1 MRTLGTYIHDI
12 SPKFNQVMMNGLAHH
27 RMAYSINYVDK
38 FIKYACHG
46 KTQTHLRYLG
56 YKELSPKE
64 EIKFLFN
71 KTGRTEYDIAENSI
85 YLVAFYFQYGD
96 SDEVMEQ
103 FFYLPYVS
111 RGNTINLSGSK
122 MLVMPVLADKVISI
136 GEHAIFINILTAK
149 YNFTSTVFAVS
160 INGRYER
167 VTIVNTELYRNQS
180 KKQEDTTKANTTA
193 LHYLLANDGY
203 TKVMQRL
210 LGFVPIVTYKDT
222 LEGHVI
228 IKSTDQAPHGYIK
241 NKKIYEPTPIRFAVK
256 LEQYNEK
263 VLYVIGNLFYIIDN
277 FPDRLLMDY
286 FDDTIVWKRLLGEI
300 IHSGKNSLFHLD
312 EKIGAHFNDLNSRF
326 DNVTTDKLSDV
337 DVQADTLV
345 DLIYVIFE
353 RFNNWIMTASPRSLY
368 GNKTYEVES
377 FALANLT
384 SSVTRI
390 VLDINKEE
398 LRINKGILEQKT
410 IDKIFK
416 KYFKT
421 KKVFSLKN
429 EKLFVTSIEYC
440 GDHLY
445 PKNVAMIVQQEADSI
460 DVKAKSTNTSERKK
474 ISASMATVGSI
485 LGLSKGN
492 PTPVVR
498 LNPYVNVDIAT
509 GTVLPN
515 PHYNGIVEA
524 TDKMLSDV
532 QSADTVDLIELSKA
546 TSNSDE
552 LDVEVENSNEDEL
565 DDDRDFEIDEIDID

>member
-1 MRTLGTYIHDI
+1 MRTLGSYIHDI
-12 SPKFNQVMMNGLAHH
+12 SPKFNHVMMNGLAHH
-27 RMAYSINYVDK
+27 RMAYSIQYLDR
-38 FIKYACHG
+38 FIKYACQS

-56 YKELSPKE
+56 YKEMSPKD

-85 YLVAFYFQYGD
+85 YLVKFFFQYGE
-96 SDEVMEQ
+96 SDEVMEHL
-103 FFYLPYVS
+103 FYLPYVS

-122 MLVMPVLADKVISI
+122 MLVTPVLADKVISI

-149 YNFTSTVFAVS
+149 YNFSSTIFAVS

-180 KKQEDTTKANTTA
+180 KKQEDTTKANTTT

-210 LGFVPIVTYKDT
+210 LGFVPIMTYKDA
-222 LEGHVI
+222 LEGHVV
-228 IKSTDQAPHGYIK
+228 IKSTDQAPQGYIK

-256 LEQYNEK
+256 VEQYNEHA
-263 VLYVIGNLFYIIDN
+263 LYVIGNLFYIIDN
-277 FPDRLLMDY
+277 FPDRLLIEY
-286 FDDTIVWKRLLGEI
+286 FDETIVWKRLLGEI
-300 IHSGKNSLFHLD
+300 IHSGNHSLDYLK
-312 EKIGAHFNDLNSRF
+312 EKIGAHFNDLNSLF
-326 DNVTTDKLSDV
+326 DDVTTDKLSDV
-337 DVQADTLV
+337 GVNADTLI

-353 RFNNWIMTASPRSLY
+353 KFNNWIMTTSSKSLY

-384 SSVTRI
+384 SAITRI

-398 LRINKGILEQKT
+398 LRENKAVLEQKSV
-410 IDKIFK
+410 DKIFK

-445 PKNVAMIVQQEADSI
+445 PKNVAMIVQQEADPTNI
-460 DVKAKSTNTSERKK
+460 KSNNVNTSERKK

-515 PHYNGIVEA
+515 PLHNGIVEA
-524 TDKMLSDV
+524 TDKMLNDV
-532 QSADTVDLIELSKA
+532 VPNDVVDMVELSKA
-546 TSNSDE
+546 ASSNDD
-552 LDVEVENSNEDEL
+552 LDVEPDVSDEEEL
-565 DDDRDFEIDEIDID
+565 DDDRDFEIDELDLD